1 MTTAG
6 APEKSAAAA
15 DGPPLSAVLFQM
27 TTGTMVSQA
36 VSVAA
41 RLGVADVLADGPRSV
56 EEIAELVDADPST
69 LYRLLRAV
77 ADLGLFTELDDRHFE
92 LAPLGVLLR
101 DEVEGSLRGW
111 ATMVGM
117 PFARDSWT
125 DLYTSVKTGEPAF
138 QRVHGED
145 LFSYLAKHP
154 DDAAIFN
161 EAMRFVSTAVLT
173 GLLEAYDFSRFPT
186 IVDVGGGTGALLAAI
201 LQANPETR
209 GVLADRPDV
218 LSSAAPVLTAAAITD
233 RVETVASDFFQA
245 VPEAGDLY
253 VLSNIIHDWGDEDAV
268 RILQACRQAMPDDG
282 RLLIVELVLP
292 DGGEP
297 SMAKL
302 ADLEMLALTPGGRQ
316 RTISEYAG
324 LLEQAGLRLTD
335 AVAATSGRSASYV
348 EALPEA

>member
-56 EEIAELVDADPST
+56 EEIAESVDADPST

-117 PFARDSWT
+117 PFARESWT
-125 DLYTSVKTGEPAF
+125 DLYMSVKTGEPAF
-138 QRVHGED
+138 QRVDGED

-173 GLLEAYDFSRFPT
+173 GLVEAYDFSRFPT

-218 LSSAAPVLTAAAITD
+218 LSSAAPVLRAAAITD
-233 RVETVASDFFQA
+233 RVETVASDFF
-245 VPEAGDLY
+245 
-253 VLSNIIHDWGDEDAV
+253 
-268 RILQACRQAMPDDG
+268 
-282 RLLIVELVLP
+282 
-292 DGGEP
+292 
-297 SMAKL
+297 
-302 ADLEMLALTPGGRQ
+302 
-316 RTISEYAG
+316 
-324 LLEQAGLRLTD
+324 
-335 AVAATSGRSASYV
+335 
-348 EALPEA
+348 